1 MKAAW
6 IRNFWTKTVA
16 FLLAAAL
23 VPVILTYVVGLVYS
37 YGGMGRDF
45 YMSNLCLNAVG
56 KKTWEICDDYIAMEG
71 GNYELDKIYS
81 KGDSYSNIRFRVTD
95 EQDKVEFSN
104 VSDGDTFCYSTVYV
118 DKTFDVYLVKGLPAQ
133 DDIYWAKVFYDKAEN
148 WGQNA
153 LELLILFGALELFLL
168 IFLARTAARRED
180 GELQGGW
187 QEKIPFDLYL
197 LVDGTIIALLCVAVE
212 EVYSYVSFYTPPYD
226 VVLLGISFA
235 LAVLVFAA
243 WVTFCARVKVGGL
256 WKGTLIYKVL
266 CLCWKIVKWCWG
278 VLCAFC
284 RGVVGFLHAIPLV
297 WRTVVGCF
305 IVGVMICLM
314 ADQFYYRGGQLIAF
328 LFILSIAV
336 CLFSIQLRK
345 LQKEGEAL
353 AAGNLDAQVDT
364 KWMYWDVKRH
374 AENLNSIGDGMAAAI
389 DKQLK
394 SELVWRTVVGCFI
407 VGVMICLMADQF
419 YYRGGQL
426 IAFLFILSIAVCLF
440 SIQLRK
446 LQKEGEAL
454 AAGNLDAQVDTKWM
468 YWDVKRHA
476 ENLNS
481 IGDGMAAAIDKQ
493 LKSERLK
500 TELITNVSHDIK
512 TPLTS
517 IINYVDLLQH
527 EHTPEQ
533 EEEYL
538 AVLKRQAFKL
548 KKLTEDLVEASK
560 ATTGNLPVN
569 AVRCSMNELLSQV
582 EGEYGDKLSAAEL
595 TLVSVMPDKEL
606 FCNVDGA
613 LMWRVIDNLLSNICK
628 YAQNGTRVYL
638 TLERTG
644 GDAVVTFKNTSRA
657 ALNIPAE
664 ELMERFVRGDSSRS
678 TEGNGLGLSIAQ
690 SLTELQG
697 GKMSLAIDG
706 DLFKAIL
713 RFPTVV

>member
-1 MKAAW
+1 MPSEADADAVAEAKQEMDLANEAINRMIAA
-6 IRNFWTKTVA
+6 N
-16 FLLAAAL
+16 AANTDVTAETAKQMQEFQSEISG
-23 VPVILTYVVGLVYS
+23 VQQK
-37 YGGMGRDF
+37 
-45 YMSNLCLNAVG
+45 LNALI
-56 KKTWEICDDYIAMEG
+56 EAYNEAY
-71 GNYELDKIYS
+71 NAAYESVSGQYQLW
-81 KGDSYSNIRFRVTD
+81 D
-95 EQDKVEFSN
+95 E
-104 VSDGDTFCYSTVYV
+104 
-118 DKTFDVYLVKGLPAQ
+118 A
-133 DDIYWAKVFYDKAEN
+133 AKVVATSAGSIN
-148 WGQNA
+148 SA
-153 LELLILFGALELFLL
+153 LESQITYWQDYNAN
-168 IFLARTAARRED
+168 
-180 GELQGGW
+180 LQSLTDRSADIEGLS
-187 QEKIPFDLYL
+187 DM
-197 LVDGTIIALLCVAVE
+197 IA
-212 EVYSYVSFYTPPYD
+212 
-226 VVLLGISFA
+226 SFA
-235 LAVLVFAA
+235 AGSSDSVNAVA
-243 WVTFCARVKVGGL
+243 
-256 WKGTLIYKVL
+256 
-266 CLCWKIVKWCWG
+266 
-278 VLCAFC
+278 
-284 RGVVGFLHAIPLV
+284 
-297 WRTVVGCF
+297 
-305 IVGVMICLM
+305 
-314 ADQFYYRGGQLIAF
+314 
-328 LFILSIAV
+328 
-336 CLFSIQLRK
+336 
-345 LQKEGEAL
+345 
-353 AAGNLDAQVDT
+353 
-364 KWMYWDVKRH
+364 
-374 AENLNSIGDGMAAAI
+374 GMAAA
-389 DKQLK
+389 
-394 SELVWRTVVGCFI
+394 S
-407 VGVMICLMADQF
+407 
-419 YYRGGQL
+419 
-426 IAFLFILSIAVCLF
+426 
-440 SIQLRK
+440 
-446 LQKEGEAL
+446 
-454 AAGNLDAQVDTKWM
+454 
-468 YWDVKRHA
+468 
-476 ENLNS
+476 
-481 IGDGMAAAIDKQ
+481 DKQ

-638 TLERTG
+638 TLEKTG

>member
-1 MKAAW
+1 M
-6 IRNFWTKTVA
+6 
-16 FLLAAAL
+16 
-23 VPVILTYVVGLVYS
+23 
-37 YGGMGRDF
+37 
-45 YMSNLCLNAVG
+45 
-56 KKTWEICDDYIAMEG
+56 
-71 GNYELDKIYS
+71 
-81 KGDSYSNIRFRVTD
+81 
-95 EQDKVEFSN
+95 
-104 VSDGDTFCYSTVYV
+104 
-118 DKTFDVYLVKGLPAQ
+118 
-133 DDIYWAKVFYDKAEN
+133 
-148 WGQNA
+148 
-153 LELLILFGALELFLL
+153 
-168 IFLARTAARRED
+168 
-180 GELQGGW
+180 
-187 QEKIPFDLYL
+187 
-197 LVDGTIIALLCVAVE
+197 AVE

-226 VVLLGISFA
+226 VLLLGMSFA

-278 VLCAFC
+278 VLCAFG
-284 RGVVGFLHAIPLV
+284 RGVANLLHALPMI
-297 WRTVVGCF
+297 WRTAALCVLVSAATV
-305 IVGVMICLM
+305 IL
-314 ADQFYYRGGQLIAF
+314 ADAGYYDGYFKLVALLF
-328 LFILSIAV
+328 LLSVAA
-336 CLFSIQLRK
+336 CLFS
-345 LQKEGEAL
+345 A
-353 AAGNLDAQVDT
+353 
-364 KWMYWDVKRH
+364 
-374 AENLNSIGDGMAAAI
+374 
-389 DKQLK
+389 
-394 SELVWRTVVGCFI
+394 
-407 VGVMICLMADQF
+407 
-419 YYRGGQL
+419 
-426 IAFLFILSIAVCLF
+426 
-440 SIQLRK
+440 QLRK

-582 EGEYGDKLSAAEL
+582 EGEYGDKLSAADL

-638 TLERTG
+638 TLEKTG

>member
-45 YMSNLCLNAVG
+45 YTSNLCLNAVG

-71 GNYELDKIYS
+71 GNYELNKIYS

-153 LELLILFGALELFLL
+153 LEMLILFGAMELFLL

-226 VVLLGISFA
+226 VLLLAMSFA

-256 WKGTLIYKVL
+256 WKGTIIYKLL
-266 CLCWKIVKWCWG
+266 CLCWKIVKWCWR

-284 RGVVGFLHAIPLV
+284 RGVIGLLHAIPLV
-297 WRTVVGCF
+297 WRTAVGCLVVSMMLGIF
-305 IVGVMICLM
+305 
-314 ADQFYYRGGQLIAF
+314 AANRAGGAML
-328 LFILSIAV
+328 LTMLVLSVAA
-336 CLFSIQLRK
+336 CLFSL
-345 LQKEGEAL
+345 
-353 AAGNLDAQVDT
+353 
-364 KWMYWDVKRH
+364 
-374 AENLNSIGDGMAAAI
+374 
-389 DKQLK
+389 
-394 SELVWRTVVGCFI
+394 
-407 VGVMICLMADQF
+407 
-419 YYRGGQL
+419 
-426 IAFLFILSIAVCLF
+426 
-440 SIQLRK
+440 QLRK

-517 IINYVDLLQH
+517 II
-527 EHTPEQ
+527 
-533 EEEYL
+533 
-538 AVLKRQAFKL
+538 
-548 KKLTEDLVEASK
+548 
-560 ATTGNLPVN
+560 TTLIF
-569 AVRCSMNELLSQV
+569 CSMS
-582 EGEYGDKLSAAEL
+582 
-595 TLVSVMPDKEL
+595 TLPS
-606 FCNVDGA
+606 
-613 LMWRVIDNLLSNICK
+613 R
-628 YAQNGTRVYL
+628 R
-638 TLERTG
+638 
-644 GDAVVTFKNTSRA
+644 KNTSPSSSGR
-657 ALNIPAE
+657 
-664 ELMERFVRGDSSRS
+664 RSSSKSSRRTWS
-678 TEGNGLGLSIAQ
+678 RPARPRRVTC
-690 SLTELQG
+690 
-697 GKMSLAIDG
+697 
-706 DLFKAIL
+706 
-713 RFPTVV
+713 P

>member
-1 MKAAW
+1 MKTAW
-6 IRNFWTKTVA
+6 MRNFWTKAIA
-16 FLLAAAL
+16 FVLAALL
-23 VPVILTYVVGLVYS
+23 VPLMLAYAAGLAFS
-37 YGGMGRDF
+37 YGGMGKDF
-45 YMSNLCLNAVG
+45 YTSDVWFGAASREAWEVLDEYQHAVS
-56 KKTWEICDDYIAMEG
+56 G
-71 GNYELDKIYS
+71 GYELEKIFPA
-81 KGDSYSNIRFRVTD
+81 DNSYSNLRFTVTD
-95 EQDKVEFSN
+95 EQGEAEFSN
-104 VSDGDTFCYSTVYV
+104 VGEGDAFCYSTVYAG
-118 DKTFDVYLVKGLPAQ
+118 KEFSFYLAADLTAQ
-133 DDIYWAKVFYDKAEN
+133 DDVYWAKTFYDNMLK
-148 WGQNA
+148 WSGNA
-153 LELLILFGALELFLL
+153 AAMLVLLGIAELFLF
-168 IFLARTAARRED
+168 IFLARGAGRRED
-180 GELQGGW
+180 GTIETGW

-197 LVDGTIIALLCVAVE
+197 ALDFFAGAALCAAAEYAFRMYVD
-212 EVYSYVSFYTPPYD
+212 YYTPPYD
-226 VVLLGISFA
+226 LLLLGVSF
-235 LAVLVFAA
+235 LFAA
-243 WVTFCARVKVGGL
+243 LVLGLWMTLCTRVKLGKWWQHTV
-256 WKGTLIYKVL
+256 IYYAL
-266 CLCWKIVKWCWG
+266 CLCWRIVKWCWG
-278 VLCAFC
+278 VLCGFC
-284 RGVVGFLHAIPLV
+284 RGCVNFLHAIPLV

-314 ADQFYYRGGQLIAF
+314 ADQFYYRGGQLVVF
-328 LFILSIAV
+328 LFVLSVAA
-336 CLFSIQLRK
+336 CLFSAQLRK
-345 LQKEGEAL
+345 LQREGEAL
-353 AAGNLDAQVDT
+353 AAGDLDAQVDT
-364 KWMYWDVKRH
+364 KWMYWDIKRH
-374 AENLNSIGDGMAAAI
+374 AENLNSIGDGMA
-389 DKQLK
+389 
-394 SELVWRTVVGCFI
+394 
-407 VGVMICLMADQF
+407 MA
-419 YYRGGQL
+419 
-426 IAFLFILSIAVCLF
+426 V
-440 SIQLRK
+440 
-446 LQKEGEAL
+446 
-454 AAGNLDAQVDTKWM
+454 
-468 YWDVKRHA
+468 
-476 ENLNS
+476 
-481 IGDGMAAAIDKQ
+481 DKQ

-527 EHTPEQ
+527 EHTSEQ

-582 EGEYGDKLSAAEL
+582 EGEYGDKLAAAEL

-638 TLERTG
+638 TLEKTG
-644 GDAVVTFKNTSRA
+644 GEAVVTFKNTSRA

>member
-1 MKAAW
+1 MKSAW
-6 IRNFWTKTVA
+6 IRNFWIKAVA
-16 FLLAAAL
+16 FLLAAVL

-45 YMSNLCLNAVG
+45 YTSNLCLNAVG

-71 GNYELDKIYS
+71 GDYELDKIYP
-81 KGDSYSNIRFRVTD
+81 KGNSYSNLRFRVTD

-104 VSDGDTFCYSTVYV
+104 VSDDDTFCYSTVYV

-153 LELLILFGALELFLL
+153 LEMLILFGAMELFLL

-226 VVLLGISFA
+226 VLLLGMSFA

-256 WKGTLIYKVL
+256 WKGTIIYSLL
-266 CLCWKIVKWCWG
+266 CLCWKVLKWCWG
-278 VLCAFC
+278 VLRAFG
-284 RGVVGFLHAIPLV
+284 RGMMNLLHAIPMI
-297 WRTVVGCF
+297 WRTAALCVLVSAATV
-305 IVGVMICLM
+305 IL
-314 ADQFYYRGGQLIAF
+314 ADAGYYDGYFKLVALLF
-328 LFILSIAV
+328 LLSVAA
-336 CLFSIQLRK
+336 CLFSMQLRK

-353 AAGNLDAQVDT
+353 AAGD
-364 KWMYWDVKRH
+364 
-374 AENLNSIGDGMAAAI
+374 
-389 DKQLK
+389 
-394 SELVWRTVVGCFI
+394 
-407 VGVMICLMADQF
+407 
-419 YYRGGQL
+419 
-426 IAFLFILSIAVCLF
+426 
-440 SIQLRK
+440 
-446 LQKEGEAL
+446 
-454 AAGNLDAQVDTKWM
+454 LDAQVDTKWM

-527 EHTPEQ
+527 EHTSEQ

-569 AVRCSMNELLSQV
+569 AVRCSMNELLAQV
-582 EGEYGDKLSAAEL
+582 EGEYGDKLAAAEL
-595 TLVSVMPDKEL
+595 TLVSVMPEKEL
-606 FCNVDGA
+606 FCCVDGA

-638 TLERTG
+638 TLDKTG
-644 GDAVVTFKNTSRA
+644 GEAVVTFKNTSRA

-697 GKMSLAIDG
+697 GKMALAIDG

-713 RFPTVV
+713 RFPTVA

>member
-6 IRNFWTKTVA
+6 IRNFWIKAVA

-23 VPVILTYVVGLVYS
+23 VPMILTYVVGLVYS
-37 YGGMGRDF
+37 YGGMGKDF
-45 YMSNLCLNAVG
+45 YTSDLCLYEVG

-71 GNYELDKIYS
+71 GNYELDKIYP
-81 KGDSYSNIRFRVTD
+81 KGNSYSNLRFRVTD

-104 VSDGDTFCYSTVYV
+104 VSDGDTFCYSTVYG
-118 DKTFDVYLVKGLPAQ
+118 DKTFDVYLVKDLPAQ
-133 DDIYWAKVFYDKAEN
+133 DDIYWAKVFYDKAES

-153 LELLILFGALELFLL
+153 LELLILFGTMELFLL

-197 LVDGTIIALLCVAVE
+197 LVDGTVIALLCVAVD
-212 EVYSYVSFYTPPYD
+212 EVYSYVRFYTPPYD
-226 VVLLGISFA
+226 VLLLGISFA

-256 WKGTLIYKVL
+256 WKGTIIYSLL
-266 CLCWKIVKWCWG
+266 CLCWKVVKWCWG
-278 VLCAFC
+278 VLCAFG
-284 RGVVGFLHAIPLV
+284 RGVMNLLHAIPMI
-297 WRTVVGCF
+297 WRTAALCVLVSAATV
-305 IVGVMICLM
+305 IL
-314 ADQFYYRGGQLIAF
+314 ADAGYYDGYFKLVALLF
-328 LFILSIAV
+328 LLSVAA
-336 CLFSIQLRK
+336 CLFSAQLRK

-353 AAGNLDAQVDT
+353 AAGD
-364 KWMYWDVKRH
+364 
-374 AENLNSIGDGMAAAI
+374 
-389 DKQLK
+389 
-394 SELVWRTVVGCFI
+394 
-407 VGVMICLMADQF
+407 
-419 YYRGGQL
+419 
-426 IAFLFILSIAVCLF
+426 
-440 SIQLRK
+440 
-446 LQKEGEAL
+446 
-454 AAGNLDAQVDTKWM
+454 LDAQVDTKWM

-595 TLVSVMPDKEL
+595 TLVSVMPEKEL
-606 FCNVDGA
+606 FCCVDGA

-628 YAQNGTRVYL
+628 YAQSGTRVYL
-638 TLERTG
+638 TLEKTG
-644 GDAVVTFKNTSRA
+644 GEAVVTFKNTSRA

-697 GKMSLAIDG
+697 GKMALAIDG

>member
-6 IRNFWTKTVA
+6 IRNFWIKAVA

-37 YGGMGRDF
+37 YGGMGKDF
-45 YMSNLCLNAVG
+45 YTSDLCLYEVG

-71 GNYELDKIYS
+71 GDYELDKIYP
-81 KGDSYSNIRFRVTD
+81 KGNSYSNLRFRVTD

-118 DKTFDVYLVKGLPAQ
+118 DKTFDVYLVKDLPAQ
-133 DDIYWAKVFYDKAEN
+133 DDIYWAKVFYDKAER

-153 LELLILFGALELFLL
+153 LELLILFGTMELFLL

-197 LVDGTIIALLCVAVE
+197 LVDGTVIALLCVAVD
-212 EVYSYVSFYTPPYD
+212 EVYSYVRFYTPPYD
-226 VVLLGISFA
+226 VLLLGMSFA

-266 CLCWKIVKWCWG
+266 CLCWKIIKWCWG
-278 VLCAFC
+278 VLCAFG
-284 RGVVGFLHAIPLV
+284 RGVMNLLHAIPMI
-297 WRTVVGCF
+297 WRTAALCVLVSAATV
-305 IVGVMICLM
+305 IL
-314 ADQFYYRGGQLIAF
+314 ADAGYYDGYFKLVALLF
-328 LFILSIAV
+328 LLSVAA
-336 CLFSIQLRK
+336 CLFSAQLRK

-353 AAGNLDAQVDT
+353 AAGD
-364 KWMYWDVKRH
+364 
-374 AENLNSIGDGMAAAI
+374 
-389 DKQLK
+389 
-394 SELVWRTVVGCFI
+394 
-407 VGVMICLMADQF
+407 
-419 YYRGGQL
+419 
-426 IAFLFILSIAVCLF
+426 
-440 SIQLRK
+440 
-446 LQKEGEAL
+446 
-454 AAGNLDAQVDTKWM
+454 LDAQVDTKWM

-527 EHTPEQ
+527 EHTSEQ

-569 AVRCSMNELLSQV
+569 AVRCSMNELLAQV
-582 EGEYGDKLSAAEL
+582 EGEYGDKLAAAEL
-595 TLVSVMPDKEL
+595 TLVSVMPEKEL
-606 FCNVDGA
+606 FCCVDGA

-638 TLERTG
+638 TLEKTG
-644 GDAVVTFKNTSRA
+644 GEAVVTFKNTSRA

-697 GKMSLAIDG
+697 GKMALAIDG

>member
-1 MKAAW
+1 M
-6 IRNFWTKTVA
+6 
-16 FLLAAAL
+16 
-23 VPVILTYVVGLVYS
+23 
-37 YGGMGRDF
+37 
-45 YMSNLCLNAVG
+45 
-56 KKTWEICDDYIAMEG
+56 
-71 GNYELDKIYS
+71 
-81 KGDSYSNIRFRVTD
+81 
-95 EQDKVEFSN
+95 
-104 VSDGDTFCYSTVYV
+104 
-118 DKTFDVYLVKGLPAQ
+118 
-133 DDIYWAKVFYDKAEN
+133 
-148 WGQNA
+148 
-153 LELLILFGALELFLL
+153 
-168 IFLARTAARRED
+168 
-180 GELQGGW
+180 
-187 QEKIPFDLYL
+187 
-197 LVDGTIIALLCVAVE
+197 AVE

-226 VVLLGISFA
+226 VLLLGMSFA

-256 WKGTLIYKVL
+256 WKGTIIYKLL
-266 CLCWKIVKWCWG
+266 CLCWKIVKWCWR

-284 RGVVGFLHAIPLV
+284 RGVIGFLHAIPLV
-297 WRTVVGCF
+297 WRTAVGCLVVSMMLGIF
-305 IVGVMICLM
+305 
-314 ADQFYYRGGQLIAF
+314 AANRAGGAML
-328 LFILSIAV
+328 LTMLVLSVAA
-336 CLFSIQLRK
+336 CLFSL
-345 LQKEGEAL
+345 
-353 AAGNLDAQVDT
+353 
-364 KWMYWDVKRH
+364 
-374 AENLNSIGDGMAAAI
+374 
-389 DKQLK
+389 
-394 SELVWRTVVGCFI
+394 
-407 VGVMICLMADQF
+407 
-419 YYRGGQL
+419 
-426 IAFLFILSIAVCLF
+426 
-440 SIQLRK
+440 QLRK

-582 EGEYGDKLSAAEL
+582 EGEYGDKLSAADL

-638 TLERTG
+638 TLEKTG

-706 DLFKAIL
+706 DLQLDAAIV
-713 RFPTVV
+713 PTVAQLKAPGSSVAGKANVLVFPDLEAGNIGYKLVQRFAGADAYGPILQGIAKPVNDLSRGCSADDIVGVVAITAVQAQMAE

>member
-6 IRNFWTKTVA
+6 IRNFWIKAVA

-23 VPVILTYVVGLVYS
+23 VPMILTYVVGLVYS
-37 YGGMGRDF
+37 YGGMGKDF
-45 YMSNLCLNAVG
+45 YTSDLCLYEVG
-56 KKTWEICDDYIAMEG
+56 SKTWEICDDYIAMEG
-71 GNYELDKIYS
+71 GNYEFDKIYP
-81 KGDSYSNIRFRVTD
+81 KGNSYSNLRFRVTD

-104 VSDGDTFCYSTVYV
+104 VSDDDTFCYSTVYG
-118 DKTFDVYLVKGLPAQ
+118 DKTFDVYLVKDLPAQ
-133 DDIYWAKVFYDKAEN
+133 DDIYWAKVFYDKAER

-153 LELLILFGALELFLL
+153 LELLILFGTMELFLL

-197 LVDGTIIALLCVAVE
+197 LVDGTIIALLCVAVD

-226 VVLLGISFA
+226 VLLLGISFA

-256 WKGTLIYKVL
+256 WKGTIVYSLL
-266 CLCWKIVKWCWG
+266 CLCWKVVKWCWG
-278 VLCAFC
+278 VLCAFG
-284 RGVVGFLHAIPLV
+284 RGVMNLLHAIPMI
-297 WRTVVGCF
+297 WRTVVLC
-305 IVGVMICLM
+305 ILVSAATVIL
-314 ADQFYYRGGQLIAF
+314 ADAGYYDGYFKLVALLF
-328 LFILSIAV
+328 LLSVAA
-336 CLFSIQLRK
+336 CLFSAQLRK

-353 AAGNLDAQVDT
+353 AAGD
-364 KWMYWDVKRH
+364 
-374 AENLNSIGDGMAAAI
+374 
-389 DKQLK
+389 
-394 SELVWRTVVGCFI
+394 
-407 VGVMICLMADQF
+407 
-419 YYRGGQL
+419 
-426 IAFLFILSIAVCLF
+426 
-440 SIQLRK
+440 
-446 LQKEGEAL
+446 
-454 AAGNLDAQVDTKWM
+454 LDAQVDTKWM

-527 EHTPEQ
+527 EHTSEQ

-569 AVRCSMNELLSQV
+569 AVRCSMNELLAQV

-595 TLVSVMPDKEL
+595 TLVSVMPEKEL
-606 FCNVDGA
+606 FCCVDGA

-638 TLERTG
+638 TLEKTG
-644 GDAVVTFKNTSRA
+644 GEAVVTFKNTSRA

-697 GKMSLAIDG
+697 GKMALAIDG

>member
-6 IRNFWTKTVA
+6 TRNFWTKTVA
-16 FLLAAAL
+16 FLLAASL
-23 VPVILTYVVGLVYS
+23 VPVMLAYGVGLACS
-37 YGGMGRDF
+37 YGGMGKDF
-45 YMSNLCLNAVG
+45 YTSDICQGAVSYEV
-56 KKTWEICDDYIAMEG
+56 WDICDTYIYAASNAYLPEDYFPA
-71 GNYELDKIYS
+71 D
-81 KGDSYSNIRFRVTD
+81 DAHTNIRFTVTD
-95 EQDKVEFSN
+95 RDGNEEFSN
-104 VSDGDTFCYSTVYV
+104 TGEGDIACYSVMMNGKY
-118 DKTFDVYLVKGLPAQ
+118 FSFYLVKGLPAQ
-133 DDIYWAKVFYDKAEN
+133 DDIYWAKVFFDKANTWGEN
-148 WGQNA
+148 AAAMLAVLGIA
-153 LELLILFGALELFLL
+153 ELFLF
-168 IFLARTAARRED
+168 IFLARAAGRCED
-180 GELQGGW
+180 GSLQTGW

-197 LVDGTIIALLCVAVE
+197 FIDTSVIALLCAAAAQC
-212 EVYSYVSFYTPPYD
+212 VYEYANYYTPPYD
-226 VVLLGISFA
+226 VLLMAICFGIAVFVLG
-235 LAVLVFAA
+235 A
-243 WVTFCARVKVGGL
+243 WVTFCTRIKTGGL
-256 WKGTLIYKVL
+256 WKGTLIYKLL
-266 CLCWKIVKWCWG
+266 CLCWRIVRWCWG

-284 RGVVGFLHAIPLV
+284 RGCMGFLHAIPFV

-305 IVGVMICLM
+305 VVGVMICLM
-314 ADQFYYRGGQLIAF
+314 ADHFYYDGGKLILF
-328 LFILSIAV
+328 LFVLSIAV

-345 LQKEGEAL
+345 LQKEAEAL
-353 AAGNLDAQVDT
+353 ASGDMSAQVNT
-364 KWMYWDVKRH
+364 KWMYWDIKRH
-374 AENLNSIGDGMAAAI
+374 AENLNSIGDGM
-389 DKQLK
+389 
-394 SELVWRTVVGCFI
+394 
-407 VGVMICLMADQF
+407 VM
-419 YYRGGQL
+419 
-426 IAFLFILSIAVCLF
+426 AV
-440 SIQLRK
+440 
-446 LQKEGEAL
+446 
-454 AAGNLDAQVDTKWM
+454 
-468 YWDVKRHA
+468 
-476 ENLNS
+476 
-481 IGDGMAAAIDKQ
+481 DKQ

-517 IINYVDLLQH
+517 IINYVDLLQY

-569 AVRCSMNELLSQV
+569 AVRCSMNELLAQV

-595 TLVSVMPDKEL
+595 TLVNVMPEKEL

-628 YAQNGTRVYL
+628 YAQSGTRVYL
-638 TLERTG
+638 TLEKTG

-713 RFPTVV
+713 RFPTVA

>member
-6 IRNFWTKTVA
+6 IRNFWIKAVA
-16 FLLAAAL
+16 FLLAAVL

-37 YGGMGRDF
+37 YGGMGKDF
-45 YMSNLCLNAVG
+45 YTSNLCLNAVG

-71 GNYELDKIYS
+71 GDYELDKIYP
-81 KGDSYSNIRFRVTD
+81 KGNSYSNLRFRVTD
-95 EQDKVEFSN
+95 EQDKVEFN
-104 VSDGDTFCYSTVYV
+104 NASDDDTFCYSTVYGG
-118 DKTFDVYLVKGLPAQ
+118 KTFDVYLVKGLPAQ
-133 DDIYWAKVFYDKAEN
+133 DDIYWAKAFYDKAEN

-153 LELLILFGALELFLL
+153 LELLILFGTVELFLL

-226 VVLLGISFA
+226 VLLLAMSFA

-256 WKGTLIYKVL
+256 WRGTIVYSLL
-266 CLCWKIVKWCWG
+266 CLCWKVLKWCWG
-278 VLCAFC
+278 VLCAIG
-284 RGVVGFLHAIPLV
+284 RGMMNLLHAIPMI
-297 WRTVVGCF
+297 WRTVVLC
-305 IVGVMICLM
+305 ILVSVATMIL
-314 ADQFYYRGGQLIAF
+314 AGEFYYGGVQLIVF
-328 LFILSIAV
+328 LLVLSVAA
-336 CLFSIQLRK
+336 CLFSAQLRK
-345 LQKEGEAL
+345 LQREGEAL
-353 AAGNLDAQVDT
+353 AAGD
-364 KWMYWDVKRH
+364 
-374 AENLNSIGDGMAAAI
+374 
-389 DKQLK
+389 
-394 SELVWRTVVGCFI
+394 
-407 VGVMICLMADQF
+407 
-419 YYRGGQL
+419 
-426 IAFLFILSIAVCLF
+426 
-440 SIQLRK
+440 
-446 LQKEGEAL
+446 
-454 AAGNLDAQVDTKWM
+454 LDAQVDTKWM

-527 EHTPEQ
+527 EHTSEQ

-569 AVRCSMNELLSQV
+569 AVRCSMNELLAQV
-582 EGEYGDKLSAAEL
+582 EGEYGDKLAAAEL
-595 TLVSVMPDKEL
+595 TLVSVMPEKEL
-606 FCNVDGA
+606 FCCVDGA

-638 TLERTG
+638 TLDKTG
-644 GDAVVTFKNTSRA
+644 GEAVVTFKNTSRA

-697 GKMSLAIDG
+697 GKMALAIDG

-713 RFPTVV
+713 RFPTVA

>member
-6 IRNFWTKTVA
+6 TRNFWTKTVA
-16 FLLAAAL
+16 FLLVAAI
-23 VPVILTYVVGLVYS
+23 VPVMLTYAVGLACS
-37 YGGMGRDF
+37 YGGMGKDF
-45 YMSNLCLNAVG
+45 YTSDICLGAVSREA
-56 KKTWEICDDYIAMEG
+56 WEVFSTYAGSSSGE
-71 GNYELDKIYS
+71 YEIDKIFPA
-81 KGDSYSNIRFRVTD
+81 DDAYSNIRFTVTD
-95 EQDKVEFSN
+95 AQGKTEFSN
-104 VSDGDTFCYSTVYV
+104 VSAGDGFCYSSVYNG
-118 DKTFDVYLVKGLPAQ
+118 KEFSFYLVEDLPAQ
-133 DDIYWAKVFYDKAEN
+133 DDIYWAKVFYDKANVWGEN
-148 WGQNA
+148 A
-153 LELLILFGALELFLL
+153 STMLVILGAAELFLV
-168 IFLARTAARRED
+168 IFLARTAGRRGD
-180 GELQGGW
+180 GALEPGW

-197 LVDGTIIALLCVAVE
+197 CINISGVAMLCAAAGE
-212 EVYSYVSFYTPPYD
+212 CIDVYANYYTPPYD
-226 VVLLGISFA
+226 MLLIGISFGI
-235 LAVLVFAA
+235 AVFVLGA
-243 WVTFCARVKVGGL
+243 WVTFCTRVKTGGL
-256 WKGTLIYKVL
+256 WKETVVYKLL
-266 CLCWKIVKWCWG
+266 CLCWKAVKWCWRM
-278 VLCAFC
+278 LCAFC
-284 RGVVGFLHAIPLV
+284 RGVADFLHAIPLI
-297 WRTVVGCF
+297 WRTAVGCF
-305 IVGVMICLM
+305 VASVMICIL
-314 ADQFYYRGGQLIAF
+314 AESFYYAGGPLVLF
-328 LFILSIAV
+328 LFVLSVAA
-336 CLFSIQLRK
+336 CLFALQLRK

-353 AAGNLDAQVDT
+353 ASGDMSAQVDT
-364 KWMYWDVKRH
+364 TWMYWDIKRH
-374 AENLNSIGDGMAAAI
+374 AENLNSIGDGMAAA
-389 DKQLK
+389 
-394 SELVWRTVVGCFI
+394 V
-407 VGVMICLMADQF
+407 
-419 YYRGGQL
+419 
-426 IAFLFILSIAVCLF
+426 
-440 SIQLRK
+440 
-446 LQKEGEAL
+446 
-454 AAGNLDAQVDTKWM
+454 
-468 YWDVKRHA
+468 
-476 ENLNS
+476 
-481 IGDGMAAAIDKQ
+481 DKQ

-569 AVRCSMNELLSQV
+569 AVRCSMNELLAQV

-595 TLVSVMPDKEL
+595 TLVSVMPEKEL

-638 TLERTG
+638 TLEKTG

-713 RFPTVV
+713 RFPTVA

>member
-6 IRNFWTKTVA
+6 IRNFWIKAVA

-37 YGGMGRDF
+37 YGGMGKDF
-45 YMSNLCLNAVG
+45 YTSELCLYEVG

-81 KGDSYSNIRFRVTD
+81 KGNSYSNLRFRVTD
-95 EQDKVEFSN
+95 EQDKVEFNN
-104 VSDGDTFCYSTVYV
+104 VSDDDTFCYSTVYG
-118 DKTFDVYLVKGLPAQ
+118 DKTFDVYLVKDLPAQ
-133 DDIYWAKVFYDKAEN
+133 DGIYWAKVFYDKAER

-153 LELLILFGALELFLL
+153 LELLILFGTMELFLL

-226 VVLLGISFA
+226 VLLLGISFA

-256 WKGTLIYKVL
+256 WKGTIVYSLL
-266 CLCWKIVKWCWG
+266 CLCWKVVKWCWG
-278 VLCAFC
+278 VLCAFG
-284 RGVVGFLHAIPLV
+284 RGVMNLLHAIPMI
-297 WRTVVGCF
+297 WRTAALCVLVSAATV
-305 IVGVMICLM
+305 IL
-314 ADQFYYRGGQLIAF
+314 ADAGYYDGYFKLVALLF
-328 LFILSIAV
+328 LLSVAA
-336 CLFSIQLRK
+336 CLFSLQLRK

-353 AAGNLDAQVDT
+353 AAGNLDAQ
-364 KWMYWDVKRH
+364 M
-374 AENLNSIGDGMAAAI
+374 
-389 DKQLK
+389 
-394 SELVWRTVVGCFI
+394 
-407 VGVMICLMADQF
+407 
-419 YYRGGQL
+419 
-426 IAFLFILSIAVCLF
+426 
-440 SIQLRK
+440 
-446 LQKEGEAL
+446 
-454 AAGNLDAQVDTKWM
+454 DTKWM

-527 EHTPEQ
+527 EHTSEQ

-569 AVRCSMNELLSQV
+569 AVRCSMNELLAQV
-582 EGEYGDKLSAAEL
+582 EGEYGDKLAAAEL
-595 TLVSVMPDKEL
+595 TLVSVMPEKEL
-606 FCNVDGA
+606 FCCVDGA

-638 TLERTG
+638 TLEKTG
-644 GDAVVTFKNTSRA
+644 GEAVVTFKNTSRA

-697 GKMSLAIDG
+697 GKMALAIDG

>member
-6 IRNFWTKTVA
+6 IRNFWIKAVA

-37 YGGMGRDF
+37 YGGMGKDF
-45 YMSNLCLNAVG
+45 YTSDLCLYEVG

-81 KGDSYSNIRFRVTD
+81 KGNSYSNLRFRVTD
-95 EQDKVEFSN
+95 EQDKVEFNN
-104 VSDGDTFCYSTVYV
+104 VSDDDTFCYSTVYG
-118 DKTFDVYLVKGLPAQ
+118 DKTFDVYLVKDLPAQ
-133 DDIYWAKVFYDKAEN
+133 DGIYWAKVFYDKAER

-153 LELLILFGALELFLL
+153 LELLILFGTMELFLL

-226 VVLLGISFA
+226 VLLLGISFA

-256 WKGTLIYKVL
+256 WKGTIVYSLL
-266 CLCWKIVKWCWG
+266 CLCWKVVKWCWG
-278 VLCAFC
+278 VLCAFG
-284 RGVVGFLHAIPLV
+284 RGVMNLLHAIPMI
-297 WRTVVGCF
+297 WRTAALCVLVSAATV
-305 IVGVMICLM
+305 IL
-314 ADQFYYRGGQLIAF
+314 ADAGYYDGYFKLVALLF
-328 LFILSIAV
+328 LLSVAA
-336 CLFSIQLRK
+336 CLFSL
-345 LQKEGEAL
+345 
-353 AAGNLDAQVDT
+353 
-364 KWMYWDVKRH
+364 
-374 AENLNSIGDGMAAAI
+374 
-389 DKQLK
+389 
-394 SELVWRTVVGCFI
+394 
-407 VGVMICLMADQF
+407 
-419 YYRGGQL
+419 
-426 IAFLFILSIAVCLF
+426 
-440 SIQLRK
+440 QLRK

-527 EHTPEQ
+527 EHTSEQ

-569 AVRCSMNELLSQV
+569 AVRCSMNELLAQV
-582 EGEYGDKLSAAEL
+582 EGEYGDKLAAAEL
-595 TLVSVMPDKEL
+595 TLVSVMPEKEL
-606 FCNVDGA
+606 FCCVDGA

-638 TLERTG
+638 TLEKTG
-644 GDAVVTFKNTSRA
+644 GEAVVTFKNTSRA

-697 GKMSLAIDG
+697 GKMALAIDG

>member
-6 IRNFWTKTVA
+6 IRNFWIKAVA

-37 YGGMGRDF
+37 YGGMGKDF
-45 YMSNLCLNAVG
+45 YTSDLCLYEVG

-71 GNYELDKIYS
+71 GNYELDKIYP
-81 KGDSYSNIRFRVTD
+81 KGNSYSNLRFRVTD
-95 EQDKVEFSN
+95 EQDKVEFNN
-104 VSDGDTFCYSTVYV
+104 VSDDDTFCYSTVYV
-118 DKTFDVYLVKGLPAQ
+118 DKTFDVYLVKDLPAQ
-133 DDIYWAKVFYDKAEN
+133 DGIYWAKVFYDKAER

-153 LELLILFGALELFLL
+153 LELLILFGTMELFLL

-197 LVDGTIIALLCVAVE
+197 LVDGTVIALLCVAVD
-212 EVYSYVSFYTPPYD
+212 EVYSYVRFYTPPYD
-226 VVLLGISFA
+226 VLLLGISFA

-256 WKGTLIYKVL
+256 WKGTIIYSLL
-266 CLCWKIVKWCWG
+266 CLCWKVVKWCWG
-278 VLCAFC
+278 VLCAFG
-284 RGVVGFLHAIPLV
+284 RGVMNLLHAIPMI
-297 WRTVVGCF
+297 WRTAALCVLVSAATV
-305 IVGVMICLM
+305 IL
-314 ADQFYYRGGQLIAF
+314 ADAGYYDGYFKLVALLF
-328 LFILSIAV
+328 LLSVAA
-336 CLFSIQLRK
+336 CLFSAQLRK

-353 AAGNLDAQVDT
+353 AAGD
-364 KWMYWDVKRH
+364 
-374 AENLNSIGDGMAAAI
+374 
-389 DKQLK
+389 
-394 SELVWRTVVGCFI
+394 
-407 VGVMICLMADQF
+407 
-419 YYRGGQL
+419 
-426 IAFLFILSIAVCLF
+426 
-440 SIQLRK
+440 
-446 LQKEGEAL
+446 
-454 AAGNLDAQVDTKWM
+454 LDAQVDTKWM

-595 TLVSVMPDKEL
+595 TLVSVMPEKEL
-606 FCNVDGA
+606 FCCVDGA

-638 TLERTG
+638 TLEKTG
-644 GDAVVTFKNTSRA
+644 GEAVVTFKNTSRA

-697 GKMSLAIDG
+697 GKMALAIDG

>member
-6 IRNFWTKTVA
+6 IRNFWIKAVA
-16 FLLAAAL
+16 FLLAAVL

-37 YGGMGRDF
+37 YGGMGKDF
-45 YMSNLCLNAVG
+45 YTSNLCLNAVG

-71 GNYELDKIYS
+71 GDYELDKIYP
-81 KGDSYSNIRFRVTD
+81 KGNSYSNLRFRVTD
-95 EQDKVEFSN
+95 EQDKVEFN
-104 VSDGDTFCYSTVYV
+104 NASDDDTFCYSTVYG

-133 DDIYWAKVFYDKAEN
+133 DDIYWAKAFYDKAEN

-153 LELLILFGALELFLL
+153 LELLILFGAMELFLL

-180 GELQGGW
+180 GALQGGW
-187 QEKIPFDLYL
+187 QERIPFDLYL

-226 VVLLGISFA
+226 VLLLAMSFA

-256 WKGTLIYKVL
+256 WKGTIVYSLL
-266 CLCWKIVKWCWG
+266 CLCWKVLKWCWG
-278 VLCAFC
+278 VLCAIG
-284 RGVVGFLHAIPLV
+284 RGMMNLLHAIPMI
-297 WRTVVGCF
+297 WRTALGCVVVS
-305 IVGVMICLM
+305 IL
-314 ADQFYYRGGQLIAF
+314 LIAF
-328 LFILSIAV
+328 ESNRAYGLLVMLLIALSLAA
-336 CLFSIQLRK
+336 CLFSMQLRK
-345 LQKEGEAL
+345 LQREGEAL
-353 AAGNLDAQVDT
+353 AAGD
-364 KWMYWDVKRH
+364 
-374 AENLNSIGDGMAAAI
+374 
-389 DKQLK
+389 
-394 SELVWRTVVGCFI
+394 
-407 VGVMICLMADQF
+407 
-419 YYRGGQL
+419 
-426 IAFLFILSIAVCLF
+426 
-440 SIQLRK
+440 
-446 LQKEGEAL
+446 
-454 AAGNLDAQVDTKWM
+454 LDAQVDTKWM

-628 YAQNGTRVYL
+628 YAQNGTRV
-638 TLERTG
+638 
-644 GDAVVTFKNTSRA
+644 
-657 ALNIPAE
+657 
-664 ELMERFVRGDSSRS
+664 
-678 TEGNGLGLSIAQ
+678 
-690 SLTELQG
+690 
-697 GKMSLAIDG
+697 
-706 DLFKAIL
+706 
-713 RFPTVV
+713 

>member
-6 IRNFWTKTVA
+6 IRNFWIKAVA

-37 YGGMGRDF
+37 YGGMGKDF
-45 YMSNLCLNAVG
+45 YTSDLCLYEVG

-71 GNYELDKIYS
+71 GDYELDKIYP
-81 KGDSYSNIRFRVTD
+81 KGNSYSNLRFRVTD

-118 DKTFDVYLVKGLPAQ
+118 DKTFDVYLVKDLPAQ
-133 DDIYWAKVFYDKAEN
+133 DDIYWAKVFYDKAES

-153 LELLILFGALELFLL
+153 LELLILFGTMELFLL

-226 VVLLGISFA
+226 VLLLGISFA

-256 WKGTLIYKVL
+256 WKGTIIYSLL
-266 CLCWKIVKWCWG
+266 CLCWKVLKWCWG
-278 VLCAFC
+278 VLRAFG
-284 RGVVGFLHAIPLV
+284 RGMMNLLHAIPMI
-297 WRTVVGCF
+297 WRTAALCVLVSAATV
-305 IVGVMICLM
+305 IL
-314 ADQFYYRGGQLIAF
+314 ADAGYYDGYFKLVALLF
-328 LFILSIAV
+328 LLSVAA
-336 CLFSIQLRK
+336 CLFSMQLRK

-353 AAGNLDAQVDT
+353 AAGD
-364 KWMYWDVKRH
+364 
-374 AENLNSIGDGMAAAI
+374 
-389 DKQLK
+389 
-394 SELVWRTVVGCFI
+394 
-407 VGVMICLMADQF
+407 
-419 YYRGGQL
+419 
-426 IAFLFILSIAVCLF
+426 
-440 SIQLRK
+440 
-446 LQKEGEAL
+446 
-454 AAGNLDAQVDTKWM
+454 LDAQVDTKWM

-569 AVRCSMNELLSQV
+569 AVRCSMNELLAQV
-582 EGEYGDKLSAAEL
+582 EGEYGDKLAAAEL
-595 TLVSVMPDKEL
+595 TLVSVMPEKEL
-606 FCNVDGA
+606 FCCVDGA

-638 TLERTG
+638 TLDKTG
-644 GDAVVTFKNTSRA
+644 GEAVVTFKNTSRA

-697 GKMSLAIDG
+697 GKMALAIDG

-713 RFPTVV
+713 RFPTVA

>member
-16 FLLAAAL
+16 FLLAAVL

-45 YMSNLCLNAVG
+45 YTSNLCLNAVG

-104 VSDGDTFCYSTVYV
+104 VSDGDTFCYSTVYN

-226 VVLLGISFA
+226 VLLLAMSFA

-256 WKGTLIYKVL
+256 WKGTIIYKLL
-266 CLCWKIVKWCWG
+266 CLCWKIIRWG
-278 VLCAFC
+278 WKVLCGFC
-284 RGVVGFLHAIPLV
+284 RGVANLLHAIPMI
-297 WRTVVGCF
+297 WRTAALCVLVSAATV
-305 IVGVMICLM
+305 IL
-314 ADQFYYRGGQLIAF
+314 ADAGYYDGYFKLVALLF
-328 LFILSIAV
+328 LLSVAA
-336 CLFSIQLRK
+336 CLFSLQLRK

-374 AENLNSIGDGMAAAI
+374 AENLNSIGD
-389 DKQLK
+389 
-394 SELVWRTVVGCFI
+394 S
-407 VGVMICLMADQF
+407 
-419 YYRGGQL
+419 
-426 IAFLFILSIAVCLF
+426 
-440 SIQLRK
+440 
-446 LQKEGEAL
+446 
-454 AAGNLDAQVDTKWM
+454 
-468 YWDVKRHA
+468 
-476 ENLNS
+476 
-481 IGDGMAAAIDKQ
+481 MAAAIDKQ

-548 KKLTEDLVEASK
+548 KKLTGDLVEASK

-582 EGEYGDKLSAAEL
+582 EGEYGDKLSAADL

-638 TLERTG
+638 TLEKTG

-697 GKMSLAIDG
+697 GRMSLAIDG